1 MSIKYKK
8 IIEEIMGEEA
18 KKRGF
23 TIISHPRLIATKP
36 LGILNRRIDEMSQS
50 IHITEDLIHKGDV
63 YILFEGKKLTYHY
76 DDEESFRQVIH
87 EINDF
92 MLKEGYSK
100 MDEWLE
106 KPYYKQEDILKIK
119 SDFEKTYDEYK
130 LTHVSEGLSDG
141 VKFICTEIE
150 NSYDIDWEGAKKT
163 IIYLSELL
171 IGLMLD
177 KIEDTYLKEGRENWI
192 FVERNN
198 NIKRLAH
205 RSPATLVL
213 NAYQHKSTNKYLIEY
228 VKRFLSEAELEEFEE
243 NL

>member
-1 MSIKYKK
+1 
-8 IIEEIMGEEA
+8 
-18 KKRGF
+18 
-23 TIISHPRLIATKP
+23 
-36 LGILNRRIDEMSQS
+36 
-50 IHITEDLIHKGDV
+50 
-63 YILFEGKKLTYHY
+63 FEGKRMTYHY
-76 DDEESFRQVIH
+76 EDEETFRMAISQ
-87 EINDF
+87 INEF
-92 MLKEGYSK
+92 LLREGYSK
-100 MDEWLE
+100 MDEWL
-106 KPYYKQEDILKIK
+106 KRPYYKQEDILKIK

-130 LTHVSEGLSDG
+130 LTHASEGLSDG